1 MIICIVILFPFF
13 HILLAPWGD
22 WVLLKHIWF
31 QKIYFLSWIFNSFP
45 FICLVRRLVL
55 VGRKWKARLTWI
67 RTRPLLAYGDIK
79 KNKGKKGPIMGWKC
93 ASARKQH
100 LLWVDATQVWVL
112 EGWRPCENHKM
123 ALLPLGYVVL
133 YLKIQVGKQQ
143 GSYLSPPEPLDLCW
157 LHKMLMFCGRHTEG
171 FQQFHFHLI
180 YLQVLYD
187 FSRLC
192 SDGKHRIGLIVQ
204 RSSSELSPSSSSCC
218 ASIW

>member
-133 YLKIQVGKQQ
+133 YLKIQVGKHSKDRISVPRNPSIFADCTKCSCSVADIQ
-143 GSYLSPPEPLDLCW
+143 
-157 LHKMLMFCGRHTEG
+157 RG
-171 FQQFHFHLI
+171 F
-180 YLQVLYD
+180 
-187 FSRLC
+187 
-192 SDGKHRIGLIVQ
+192 
-204 RSSSELSPSSSSCC
+204 SSF
-218 ASIW
+218 IFI

>member
-1 MIICIVILFPFF
+1 MIICIVILFPSF

-93 ASARKQH
+93 ASARKHH
-100 LLWVDATQVWVL
+100 LLWVDATQVWSL
-112 EGWRPCENHKM
+112 EGWWPCENHKM
-123 ALLPLGYVVL
+123 ALLPQNPGG
-133 YLKIQVGKQQ
+133 QTQQ
-143 GSYLSPPEPLDLCW
+143 GWYFSPPEPLDFCR
-157 LHKMLMFCGRHTEG
+157 LHKMLMLCGRHTEG

-180 YLQVLYD
+180 YLHVLYD
-187 FSRLC
+187 FSKLC

-204 RSSSELSPSSSSCC
+204 RSSSELSRSSSSCC